1 MHIAMLEE
9 TRSREMHQS
18 NQTVIS
24 LQEDLARAR
33 ALLEKSEAQR
43 RQLELELER
52 TNRTMRDMQVRM
64 HAFRTKQHCA
74 SFCVLSLNCFE
85 MQYCLCQLCLHIVK
99 SNHVF
104 DSLRDDALI

>member
-1 MHIAMLEE
+1 MTQANKDGELLVHIAMLEE

-33 ALLEKSEAQR
+33 SLLEKSEAQR

-52 TNRTMRDMQVRM
+52 TNRNIRDMQVRM
-64 HAFRTKQHCA
+64 HAFG
-74 SFCVLSLNCFE
+74 
-85 MQYCLCQLCLHIVK
+85 
-99 SNHVF
+99 
-104 DSLRDDALI
+104 